1 MGQSTGFNYLPAE
14 KRVKKCQYL
23 ECAVGW
29 KDFEKKKQ
37 QIIGGPQFQNF
48 MLPFNWSQG
57 LRKFK
62 LLPKNQL
69 KKERFL
75 SLQQG
80 GTISSFFLK
89 LKMKINNKNVF
100 PCTDQK
106 QLCPF
111 WEEEK
116 KY

>member
-23 ECAVGW
+23 ECAEGVERFW
-29 KDFEKKKQ
+29 EEKKK
-37 QIIGGPQFQNF
+37 IILGPQLQNF

-62 LLPKNQL
+62 LLPKNQF
-69 KKERFL
+69 KKGRFL

-80 GTISSFFLK
+80 GTISSFF
-89 LKMKINNKNVF
+89 
-100 PCTDQK
+100 
-106 QLCPF
+106 
-111 WEEEK
+111 
-116 KY
+116 